1 MITYTF
7 NWIKIKMQAFF
18 KVHYQN
24 CINETGQPLALSL
37 LKIITGGYFSSIKN
51 FNFKNIGNSFCLILL
66 TSTHGVELPVLV
78 T

>member
-24 CINETGQPLALSL
+24 CINETGQLLALSKL
-37 LKIITGGYFSSIKN
+37 VMCLTQPIKN
-51 FNFKNIGNSFCLILL
+51 YYRWLFQFN
-66 TSTHGVELPVLV
+66 
-78 T
+78 